1 MGTALPTRLLK
12 HLAMLMLPHLLAPL
26 LDDRTQANSCTRAG
40 LTGWKGPDPRAA
52 RNHSVDMYFKDAHE
66 ELRLQVRRFL
76 EREVAPHLEEWE
88 ETTFPDSIVKRFGEL
103 GFLGLR
109 YPPEYGGQGGDYFSA
124 VVLSEEMA
132 KIGSGGLGMAVAVQ
146 AEMATP
152 PVFKFG
158 TEEQKRK
165 WLLPAIRGEQIAS
178 LAISEPDAGS
188 DVAGITTTARRDG
201 DHYVV
206 NGRKTFIT
214 NGARC
219 SWALVVTKT
228 DRERGHKGYNL
239 LVIEKGTPGFEVSR
253 TLKKL
258 GMHSSDT
265 AELTFDGCRV
275 PVANLIG
282 EEGEGF
288 KNLMW
293 ELQGERMI
301 AAAGAIA
308 GAQRVFE
315 YTAEYARNRQAFG
328 QPISQFQVIKHKLVD
343 MGTKVAAVQ
352 AFVYQTARQ
361 WDQGEYP
368 VREISQ
374 AKLLATQVACEVAD
388 EAIQILGGHGYMQEF
403 PVERAWRDA
412 RLARIG
418 AGTDEIMKEIIAKTY
433 GL

>member
-1 MGTALPTRLLK
+1 
-12 HLAMLMLPHLLAPL
+12 
-26 LDDRTQANSCTRAG
+26 
-40 LTGWKGPDPRAA
+40 
-52 RNHSVDMYFKDAHE
+52 MYFTDAHQ
-66 ELRLQVRRFL
+66 ELRLHIRKFL
-76 EREVAPHLEEWE
+76 EKEVQPHLEEWE
-88 ETTFPDSIVKRFGEL
+88 EKTFPDSIFRRFGEL

-132 KIGSGGLGMAVAVQ
+132 RIGAGGLGMAIAVQ

-152 PVFKFG
+152 PVFRFG
-158 TEEQKRK
+158 TEEQKRR
-165 WLLPAIRGEQIAS
+165 WVAPAIRGEQIAA
-178 LAISEPDAGS
+178 LAITEPDAGS
-188 DVAGITTTARRDG
+188 DVAGITTVAKRYG
-201 DHYVV
+201 DEYIV
-206 NGRKTFIT
+206 NGRKIFIT

-219 SWALVVTKT
+219 QWALVVTKT
-228 DRERGHKGYNL
+228 DRDRGHSGFNL
-239 LVIEKGTPGFEVSR
+239 LVIEKGTKGFEVTR

-265 AELTFDGCRV
+265 AELLFDDCHV

-315 YTAEYARNRQAFG
+315 YTRDYALERKAFG
-328 QPISQFQVIKHKLVD
+328 RPISDFQVIKHRLVD
-343 MGTKVAAVQ
+343 MGTKIAAVQ
-352 AFVYQTARQ
+352 AFVYQTAKQ
-361 WDQGEYP
+361 WDEGEYP

-388 EAIQILGGHGYMQEF
+388 DAIQILGGHGYMREF

-412 RLARIG
+412 RLARIS

>member
-1 MGTALPTRLLK
+1 
-12 HLAMLMLPHLLAPL
+12 
-26 LDDRTQANSCTRAG
+26 
-40 LTGWKGPDPRAA
+40 
-52 RNHSVDMYFKDAHE
+52 
-66 ELRLQVRRFL
+66 
-76 EREVAPHLEEWE
+76 
-88 ETTFPDSIVKRFGEL
+88 
-103 GFLGLR
+103 
-109 YPPEYGGQGGDYFSA
+109 
-124 VVLSEEMA
+124 MA
-132 KIGSGGLGMAVAVQ
+132 KAGAGGLGMAVAVQ
-146 AEMATP
+146 TEMATP

-158 TEEQKRK
+158 TDEQKRK
-165 WLLPAIRGEQIAS
+165 WLAPAIRGEQIA
-178 LAISEPDAGS
+178 AIAITEPDAGS
-188 DVAGITTTARRDG
+188 DVAGIKTVARREG

-206 NGRKTFIT
+206 NGRKIFIT

-219 SWALVVTKT
+219 HWALVVTKAE
-228 DRERGHKGYNL
+228 RERGHGGFNL
-239 LVIEKGTPGFEVSR
+239 LLIEKGTPGFEVTR
-253 TLKKL
+253 TLEKL

-265 AELTFDGCRV
+265 AELLFENCRV
-275 PVANLIG
+275 PVGNLIG

-301 AAAGAIA
+301 TAAGAIA
-308 GAQRVFE
+308 GAASVFE
-315 YTAEYARNRQAFG
+315 YTMEYARNRQAFG
-328 QPISQFQVIKHKLVD
+328 QPVSSFQVIKHKLVD
-343 MGTKVAAVQ
+343 MGTKIAAVQ
-352 AFVYQTARQ
+352 SFVYQTAKQ

-388 EAIQILGGHGYMQEF
+388 EAIQILGGHGYMREF

>member
-1 MGTALPTRLLK
+1 
-12 HLAMLMLPHLLAPL
+12 
-26 LDDRTQANSCTRAG
+26 
-40 LTGWKGPDPRAA
+40 
-52 RNHSVDMYFKDAHE
+52 MYFTDAHE
-66 ELRLQVRRFL
+66 ELRLHIRKFLDKEVR
-76 EREVAPHLEEWE
+76 PHLEEWE
-88 ETTFPDSIVKRFGEL
+88 EKTFPDSIFRRFGEL

-132 KIGSGGLGMAVAVQ
+132 KAGCGGLGMAVAVQ
-146 AEMATP
+146 SEMATP
-152 PVFKFG
+152 PVFRFG
-158 TEEQKRK
+158 TDEQKRK
-165 WLLPAIRGEQIAS
+165 WLVPAIAGQQIAA
-178 LAISEPDAGS
+178 LAITEPDAGS
-188 DVAGITTTARRDG
+188 DVAAITTVARRDG

-206 NGRKTFIT
+206 NGRKIFIT

-219 SWALVVTKT
+219 DWVLVVTKA
-228 DRERGHKGYNL
+228 DRERGHKGFDL
-239 LVIEKGTPGFEVSR
+239 LVIEKGTPGFEVTR
-253 TLKKL
+253 TLHKL

-265 AELTFDGCRV
+265 AELLFEDCHV
-275 PVANLIG
+275 PVGNLIG
-282 EEGEGF
+282 DEGEGF

-308 GAQRVFE
+308 GAAGVFE
-315 YTAEYARNRQAFG
+315 FTMEYARSRQAFG

-343 MGTKVAAVQ
+343 MGTKIAAVQ
-352 AFVYQTARQ
+352 AFVYQTAKL
-361 WDQGEYP
+361 WDEGEYP

-388 EAIQILGGHGYMQEF
+388 EAIQILGGHGYMREF

>member
-1 MGTALPTRLLK
+1 MFFT
-12 HLAMLMLPHLLAPL
+12 
-26 LDDRTQANSCTRAG
+26 
-40 LTGWKGPDPRAA
+40 
-52 RNHSVDMYFKDAHE
+52 DAHE
-66 ELRLQVRRFL
+66 ELRLHIRKFL
-76 EREVAPHLEEWE
+76 EKEVQPHLEEWE
-88 ETTFPDSIVKRFGEL
+88 ERTFPDEIFRRFGEL

-132 KIGSGGLGMAVAVQ
+132 MAGLGGLGMAVDVQ

-158 TEEQKRK
+158 NEEQRRR
-165 WLLPAIRGEQIAS
+165 WVVPAIQGDQIAA
-178 LAISEPDAGS
+178 LAITEPDAGS
-188 DVAGITTTARRDG
+188 DVAGIQTVARRDG
-201 DHYVV
+201 DHYIV
-206 NGRKTFIT
+206 NGRKLFIT

-219 SWALVVTKT
+219 HWALVVTKT

-239 LVIEKGTPGFEVSR
+239 FVIEKATPGFTVTR
-253 TLKKL
+253 TLEKL

-265 AELTFDGCRV
+265 AELLFEDCRV
-275 PVANLIG
+275 PAAILIG

-308 GAQRVFE
+308 GAQRTFE
-315 YTAEYARNRQAFG
+315 YAMEYAQNRNAFG

-352 AFVYQTARQ
+352 AFVYQTGK
-361 WDQGEYP
+361 QG
-368 VREISQ
+368 
-374 AKLLATQVACEVAD
+374 
-388 EAIQILGGHGYMQEF
+388 
-403 PVERAWRDA
+403 
-412 RLARIG
+412 
-418 AGTDEIMKEIIAKTY
+418 
-433 GL
+433 